1 MTADEIHQLGLAE
14 VKRIHAEMDKI
25 RVATG
30 FQGDQPAFFEF
41 MRTDKQFYLPD
52 TDEGRAQYLK
62 PRRGLSRRDVQEAAG
77 IFRPLAESPAD
88 RETR

>member
-1 MTADEIHQLGLAE
+1 MNAPSGKVGALTLPKGPEWYNASLELLTTTKITADEIHQLGLDE
-14 VKRIHAEMDKI
+14 VKRIHGEMDKI

-52 TDEGRAQYLK
+52 TDEGRAK
-62 PRRGLSRRDVQEAAG
+62 
-77 IFRPLAESPAD
+77 
-88 RETR
+88 